1 MKIDRKKLDLARAKK
16 MVTVKEIV
24 KETGV
29 NYSTLAKDDISP
41 IPLGKVARFLGVE
54 VEELLKEE

>member
-1 MKIDRKKLDLARAKK
+1 MKIDRKKIDLARAKK

-41 IPLGKVARFLGVE
+41 IPLGKIARFLDVE

>member
-1 MKIDRKKLDLARAKK
+1 MRIDRNKLELARAKK
-16 MVTVKEIV
+16 MIRVSDIV

-41 IPLGKVARFLGVE
+41 IPLGKIARFLGVE